1 MNMRMNYIQSKHG
14 RNLSERIW
22 GAHICPEGVHAN
34 CQGRI
39 HGIQQ
44 SHEREPSRDG
54 KIWKFIYA
62 LPKVINGIYAL
73 PRVFSIAPHEI
84 RPNQLGKFSRPIFFS
99 RFPNQFVFS
108 SLFYAGNLKNMFEL
122 YTTSPSICFRGITID
137 RYVQHST
144 DQKYIC

>member
-1 MNMRMNYIQSKHG
+1 M
-14 RNLSERIW
+14 
-22 GAHICPEGVHAN
+22 
-34 CQGRI
+34 I

-62 LPKVINGIYAL
+62 LPKVINGICLKEYSLSL
-73 PRVFSIAPHEI
+73 PMKSDLINLESSVD
-84 RPNQLGKFSRPIFFS
+84 QIFFF

-122 YTTSPSICFRGITID
+122 YTTSPSICFRWITID
-137 RYVQHST
+137 RYIQHFQHIKNTFVSFFILFSLSLYLAIRHVYHI
-144 DQKYIC
+144 KI

>member
-1 MNMRMNYIQSKHG
+1 MNYIQSKHG

-22 GAHICPEGVHAN
+22 GPTSVQRGYMQTAKDGYTVYN
-34 CQGRI
+34 C
-39 HGIQQ
+39 
-44 SHEREPSRDG
+44 HEREPSRDG

-122 YTTSPSICFRGITID
+122 YTTSPSICFREITID
-137 RYVQHST
+137 RYIQHST